1 MRLRS
6 VLGMMP
12 SDPAIHNIGRMIDIH
27 PAGEGR
33 RYDLLI
39 AAIGDIVRDVLHRP
53 ELVVTADQD
62 IREELGLDSAD
73 VAELIV
79 EIETRTGV
87 PLPDDLLEP
96 TDERDPLATVGSLA
110 SAVAAHGARH

>member
-1 MRLRS
+1 
-6 VLGMMP
+6 MMP
-12 SDPAIHNIGRMIDIH
+12 NGAVIHNISRMINTD
-27 PAGEGR
+27 PAGEGQ
-33 RYDLLI
+33 RYELLI

-73 VAELIV
+73 VAEMIV
-79 EIETRTGV
+79 EIEARTGV

-96 TDERDPLATVGSLA
+96 TEQRDPLATVGSLA
-110 SAVAAHGARH
+110 STVAAHGARH